1 MDNKTFDFYDKTN
14 LKSYNLNES
23 MRYQLNML
31 STLDVFTLK
40 HSENVANMT
49 AKLCKHLKLNKK
61 FTIYCTMC
69 AYLHDIGKTF
79 IPAKIL
85 QKKGKLTPEEYE
97 VMKTHTTI
105 GHKMCMEDLKLR
117 PYANGALYH
126 HEGLDGSGYPTGAV
140 KEDIPFEAQIIRVA
154 DEYDAIVSRR
164 QYKSHINISD
174 TLRILAEETIPAYK
188 IGRQN
193 VKKPE
198 YSQMNPII
206 VQALLEVVEQDTMR
220 EIECEK
226 SYIKYVQK
234 QIARLEKLDEY
245 INGYKLAETERDK
258 KDFKELIN
266 YSLKSGETLNNY
278 KQVTL
283 EYKQALLNHLDVVQ
297 KLENEINKIEN
308 IEVDNWINEE

>member
-1 MDNKTFDFYDKTN
+1 MENKAFDFYDKTN

-40 HSENVANMT
+40 HSENVASMT
-49 AKLCKHLKLNKK
+49 SKLCKHLRLNKK

-85 QKKGKLTPEEYE
+85 QKNGKLTPEEYE

-105 GHKMCMEDLKLR
+105 GHKMCMDDLKLR

-140 KEDIPFEAQIIRVA
+140 KDDIPFEAQIIRVA

-174 TLRILAEETIPAYK
+174 TLQILADETVPAYK
-188 IGRQN
+188 TGRQN
-193 VKKPE
+193 VKKPQ

-206 VQALLEVVEQDTMR
+206 VQALLEVVEQDTLN
-220 EIECEK
+220 ELKCEK
-226 SYIKYVQK
+226 TYIKYVQS
-234 QIARLEKLDEY
+234 QISRLEKLDEY
-245 INGYKLAETERDK
+245 ITGYNQSETERDK
-258 KDFKELIN
+258 KDFKDLIN
-266 YSLKSGETLNNY
+266 YSLKSGETVDNY
-278 KQVTL
+278 KQIII
-283 EYKQALLNHLDVVQ
+283 EYKQAVTKHYEFVE
-297 KLENEINKIEN
+297 KLEQEIVKIQN
-308 IEVDNWINEE
+308 IKVDDWINEK